1 MALAEACGVA
11 VLTVTIILADSSRA
25 VPVEVQNEIH
35 RKIDAGQVDA
45 CVRCKSLRLVLAP
58 TDMGRGPFPST
69 ESPPTMPQANDEAH
83 IPRAAGVSVQCREPM
98 VGPRQNSQW
107 PIPSGGYP
115 ASMIVAPRP
124 DHEAA
129 RLLDLARYRILDT
142 GREEPFDQITR
153 LAARL
158 VQAPVAVLNFVDQY
172 RQWGK
177 AMVGLTDTEAP
188 REHSFCAWTI
198 NGDGPFVV
206 EDAAADPRFVNNPMV
221 TGEPH
226 IRMYAG
232 VPLITSAG
240 HRIGSLCV
248 TDHEVHPLT
257 AHDLQALQDLAG
269 LAMQALELRRS
280 VQDAARMVDA
290 QQRQAEEL
298 RQMLE
303 HARVVD
309 GVTSLMHLDLPFE
322 DALEA
327 AVALIGE
334 AVQSDFTAVL
344 VRAASGLT
352 VKVPRAAQTLPPE
365 VQRAA
370 MDLLER
376 QATSGEPGCCPP
388 ALYVKD
394 YALSPLAAPTLV
406 AAGVQQVAVVP
417 LDTGPVRATLL
428 ALRVAARGLKGWQ
441 TPDQLLL
448 EVAGRTLGHALHRQ
462 VAGVP
467 GAPGS
472 GLT

>member
-1 MALAEACGVA
+1 
-11 VLTVTIILADSSRA
+11 
-25 VPVEVQNEIH
+25 
-35 RKIDAGQVDA
+35 
-45 CVRCKSLRLVLAP
+45 
-58 TDMGRGPFPST
+58 
-69 ESPPTMPQANDEAH
+69 
-83 IPRAAGVSVQCREPM
+83 
-98 VGPRQNSQW
+98 
-107 PIPSGGYP
+107 
-115 ASMIVAPRP
+115 MIAAPRP

-129 RLLDLARYRILDT
+129 RLLDLARYRVLDT

-177 AMVGLTDTEAP
+177 AMVGLTDTEVP

-198 NGDGPFVV
+198 SGDGPFVV
-206 EDAAADPRFVNNPMV
+206 EDAAADPRFRDNPMV
-221 TGEPH
+221 TGAPH

-240 HRIGSLCV
+240 HCIGSLCV

-280 VQDAARMVDA
+280 VQDAAWMVDA

-309 GVTSLMHLDLPFE
+309 GVTRLMHVDLPFE

-327 AVALIGE
+327 AAALIGE

-344 VRAASGLT
+344 VRTASGLT
-352 VKVPRAAQTLPPE
+352 VRVPRAAQTLPPE

-370 MDLLER
+370 MDLLEG
-376 QATSGEPGCCPP
+376 QAASGEPGCCPP
-388 ALYVKD
+388 ALYVD
-394 YALSPLAAPTLV
+394 EYVLSPLAAPVLV
-406 AAGVQQVAVVP
+406 GAGVRQVAVVP
-417 LDTGPVRATLL
+417 LGTGPVRAALL
-428 ALRVAARGLKGWQ
+428 ALRVAARGLRGWQ

-462 VAGVP
+462 MACGPAAPEVP
-467 GAPGS
+467 GSLPS
-472 GLT
+472 GLP